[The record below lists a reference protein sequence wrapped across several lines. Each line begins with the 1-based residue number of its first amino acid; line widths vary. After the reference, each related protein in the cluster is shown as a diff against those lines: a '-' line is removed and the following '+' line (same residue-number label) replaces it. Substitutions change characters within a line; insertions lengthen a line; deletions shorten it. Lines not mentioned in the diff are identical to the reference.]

1 MQCNLYNVDPTDLLV
16 FIRMSTPFGGGAIY
30 LANQSSSLK
39 TYEFSIPYRPFIFA
53 VCFFSQLQHLPRAS
67 VAQKSVA
74 FQIISVIMTS

>member
-39 TYEFSIPYRPFIFA
+39 TYEFSIPYRPLFLL
-53 VCFFSQLQHLPRAS
+53 CFFSQLQHLPRAS
-67 VAQKSVA
+67 VAQKSVD
-74 FQIISVIMTS
+74 FQNISVLMTS